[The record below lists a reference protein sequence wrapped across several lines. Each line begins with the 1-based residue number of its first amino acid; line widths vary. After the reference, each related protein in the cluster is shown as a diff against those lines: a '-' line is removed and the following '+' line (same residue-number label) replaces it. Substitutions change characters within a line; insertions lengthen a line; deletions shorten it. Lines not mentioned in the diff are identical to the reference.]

1 MRVVV
6 VHYEA
11 AEAAALADRLRREGI
26 AAEPYTRVGPR
37 GFRELAA
44 APPDAILIDLMR
56 MPSYGKAMGGALR
69 KTKGTRAI
77 PIVFLEGDPEKTARV
92 RELLPDA
99 VFASLPRLA
108 PALKRAARTAPAE
121 PVVPES
127 REVPAGQKL
136 RIPEG
141 ATVSLIGAPEGFDA
155 ALDGA
160 RATSSRDGE
169 IVLLFARTVAAIGRE
184 LPALAKLL
192 PGRRLWVLW
201 PKRTS
206 RAAGDLTLPRIHEA
220 CAPLG
225 LVAYKTCS
233 VDATWSAAAVSR
245 RRTPV
250 ATSSPYSPRSR

>member
-1 MRVVV
+1 VRVVV

-26 AAEPYTRVGPR
+26 AAEPYTALGTR
-37 GFRELAA
+37 GFRQLSA
-44 APPDAILIDLMR
+44 APPDAILIDLIR
-56 MPSYGKAMGGALR
+56 MPSYGRAMGGMLR
-69 KTKGTRAI
+69 KTKSTRAI
-77 PIVFLEGDPEKTARV
+77 PIVFLEGDPEKTDRV

-99 VFASLPRLA
+99 GFTSLPRLA
-108 PALKRAARTAPAE
+108 PALRRAVRTAPAE

-141 ATVSLIGAPEGFDA
+141 ATVSLIGAPEGFEA
-155 ALDGA
+155 VLGGA
-160 RATSSRDGE
+160 RVTRSRGGE
-169 IVLLFARTVAAIGRE
+169 VVLLFARTAAAIGRE
-184 LPALAKLL
+184 LPGLAKML

-206 RAAGDLTLPRIHEA
+206 RAAGDLSLPRIHDA

-245 RRTPV
+245 RRTPGR
-250 ATSSPYSPRSR
+250 ARSH

>member
-1 MRVVV
+1 VRVVV

-11 AEAAALADRLRREGI
+11 AEAAALADRLRRDGI
-26 AAEPYTRVGPR
+26 AAEPYTALGTR
-37 GFRELAA
+37 GFGELAA

-56 MPSYGKAMGGALR
+56 MPSYGRAMGGMLR
-69 KTKGTRAI
+69 RTNRTRAI
-77 PIVFLEGDPEKTARV
+77 PIVFLEGDQEKTARV

-99 VFASLPRLA
+99 GFASLQRLA
-108 PALKRAARTAPAE
+108 PALKRAVRSAPAK
-121 PVVPES
+121 PIVPES
-127 REVPAGQKL
+127 REVPAGEKL

-141 ATVSLIGAPEGFDA
+141 ATVSLIGAPEGFEA
-155 ALDGA
+155 ALGGA
-160 RATSSRDGE
+160 KVSRSRDGQ
-169 IVLLFARTVAAIGRE
+169 IVLLFARTAAAIGRE
-184 LPALAKLL
+184 LPALAKIL

-206 RAAGDLTLPRIHEA
+206 RAAGDLSLPRIHDA

-245 RRTPV
+245 RRTPLE
-250 ATSSPYSPRSR
+250 TSCLSSPPSR